1 MAVVKREQS
10 VPSKTKK
17 EVNAG
22 GEKNKKKNQSL
33 LISIINIKGFSGKKN
48 NRKRGQTNTHLI
60 SAGFIYMKAIHFKGR
75 QVNSFLG

>member
-22 GEKNKKKNQSL
+22 GEKNKKNQSL
-33 LISIINIKGFSGKKN
+33 LISIINIKSFSGKKN
-48 NRKRGQTNTHLI
+48 NHKRGQTNTHLI
-60 SAGFIYMKAIHFKGR
+60 SAGFIYMKAIHFKGG

>member
-22 GEKNKKKNQSL
+22 GEKNKKKSEP
-33 LISIINIKGFSGKKN
+33 
-48 NRKRGQTNTHLI
+48 TY
-60 SAGFIYMKAIHFKGR
+60 IYNKYQRFQWQEK
-75 QVNSFLG
+75 